1 MLVLTRKTNQKI
13 MIGDNIEI
21 ELLSIEG
28 DQVKLGISAPKD
40 IDVNRYEIYK
50 AIQKENSIASKR
62 IDIKKILK

>member
-1 MLVLTRKTNQKI
+1 MLVLTRKAKQKI

-40 IDVNRYEIYK
+40 IDVNRYEVYE
-50 AIQKENSIASKR
+50 AIQKENDEASKK
-62 IDIKKILK
+62 IDITKILK

>member
-1 MLVLTRKTNQKI
+1 MLVLTRKAKQKI

-40 IDVNRYEIYK
+40 IDVNRYEIYE
-50 AIQKENSIASKR
+50 AIQKENDEASKK
-62 IDIKKILK
+62 IDITKILK